1 MGYFT
6 YNHDSLDFS
15 CEYHALVAFP
25 YAVNMPSLPILL
37 DVFYDFLIWTSIEPC
52 LGVVGCCLPTLGPLV
67 DLKNSAFYIK
77 LKGTFSRPSLLQR
90 SVSRAS
96 RDESDPSRD
105 GSDRRAWVEL
115 TNETYSQPKPIER
128 HGVIANGKYL
138 DDVLPAAHQ
147 HRLASVEHSV

>member
-1 MGYFT
+1 
-6 YNHDSLDFS
+6 
-15 CEYHALVAFP
+15 
-25 YAVNMPSLPILL
+25 MPSLPILL

-67 DLKNSAFYIK
+67 DLKNSAVYIR
-77 LKGTFSRPSLLQR
+77 LKSTFSRPSLLQK
-90 SVSRAS
+90 SVSGA
-96 RDESDPSRD
+96 SRD
-105 GSDRRAWVEL
+105 GSDQRAWVEL

-147 HRLASVEHSV
+147 HRLASAEHSV